1 MEEITIYHNSNCG
14 NSRNVLAMIRHVGIK
29 PTIIEYLQTLPRRET
44 LIALLHKM
52 GMTAREFLRSNV
64 SEFETHGLANQAVA
78 EQDII
83 TVMLADSI
91 LINRP
96 IVVTR
101 KGVRLCRP
109 SEYSSY
115 PPAPA

>member
-14 NSRNVLAMIRHVGIK
+14 NSRNVLAMICHVGIK
-29 PTIIEYLQTLPRRET
+29 PTIIEYLQTLSRRET

-52 GMTAREFLRSNV
+52 GITAREFLRSNV